1 MADLPGIPP
10 VPNGAPKELAGWFG
24 AVRSRLLK
32 LTGNQFTDAE
42 ASKLRALLGTKPAVT
57 TQAGVQVTFLA
68 SPYTFYS
75 GQGEAAWKTIDIGDA
90 GVPATATA
98 VVIDIRWT
106 LLSDVGPEARW
117 AALRIDGTY
126 GEGSAT
132 INDAFL
138 LAYGLNGQSAHGVAQ
153 QTGGSQQGIFPVAN
167 SQFEYSSGRTGYGW
181 SEIVLRIVGYVE

>member
-1 MADLPGIPP
+1 MAELPGIPP
-10 VPNGAPKELAGWFG
+10 VPNGAPKELAGWLG
-24 AVRSRLLK
+24 AARNRLLK

-42 ASKLRALLGTKPAVT
+42 AAKLRALLGTKPAVT
-57 TQAGVQVTFLA
+57 TQAGVKVLFLA

-75 GQGEAAWKTIDIGDA
+75 GLGDAAWRQITIADA

-98 VVIDIRWT
+98 VIIDTRWT

-117 AALRIDGTY
+117 AALRIDTSR

-132 INDAFL
+132 INDTFL
-138 LAYGLNGQSAHGVAQ
+138 LAYGLNGQSNNGVAQ
-153 QTGGSQQGIFPVAN
+153 QSGGSQQGTFPVAN
-167 SQFEYSSGRTGYGW
+167 GQFEYSSGRSGFGW